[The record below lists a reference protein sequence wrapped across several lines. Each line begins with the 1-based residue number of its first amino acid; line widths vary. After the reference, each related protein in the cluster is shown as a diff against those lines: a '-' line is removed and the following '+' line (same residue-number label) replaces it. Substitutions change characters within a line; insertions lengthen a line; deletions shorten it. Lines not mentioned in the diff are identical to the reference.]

1 MSEKLLIVL
10 LESLNKLLILTSV
23 TSAVFQAAT
32 QTTQQIKMLTLK
44 QTQASTPSLASLD
57 TYYLKE
63 ATIEW

>member
-1 MSEKLLIVL
+1 MSEKLLMVL

-23 TSAVFQAAT
+23 TSEVFQAAT
-32 QTTQQIKMLTLK
+32 QTTQPIKMLTLK
-44 QTQASTPSLASLD
+44 QTQASTTQLTSLD